1 MWLTFGSKGSIIRS
15 ILTNN
20 KELQMNT
27 YQIYQV
33 PFESD
38 LRRDVM
44 FYDEDSKF
52 FTPADAKN
60 AYTSGE
66 YKYVGDIQAKDLED
80 VFHVGN
86 TGGMPRGAYSLS
98 VGDIV
103 VNQYGRI
110 FIVAPCGFD
119 ELFAE
124 RAVA

>member
-1 MWLTFGSKGSIIRS
+1 MK
-15 ILTNN
+15 
-20 KELQMNT
+20 T

-44 FYDEDSKF
+44 FYDEDSTI
-52 FTPADAKN
+52 FTPTDAKN
-60 AYTSGE
+60 AYTGGE
-66 YKYVGDIQAKDLED
+66 YKYVGDVVAKNLED

-98 VGDIV
+98 VGDIIV
-103 VNQYGRI
+103 TEQGRI

-124 RAVA
+124 RQVA

>member
-1 MWLTFGSKGSIIRS
+1 
-15 ILTNN
+15 
-20 KELQMNT
+20 MNT
-27 YQIYQV
+27 YQIFQV

-38 LRRDVM
+38 LTRDVM
-44 FYDEDSKF
+44 FYDEDSRIYNQ
-52 FTPADAKN
+52 TDAKN
-60 AYTSGE
+60 AYTAGE

-86 TGGMPRGAYSLS
+86 TGGMPRGAHSLS

-110 FIVAPCGFD
+110 FIVAPVGFD

>member
-1 MWLTFGSKGSIIRS
+1 MK
-15 ILTNN
+15 
-20 KELQMNT
+20 T
-27 YQIYQV
+27 YQIFQV

-44 FYDEDSKF
+44 FYDEDS
-52 FTPADAKN
+52 TIYNQTDAKN
-60 AYTSGE
+60 AYTGGE
-66 YKYVGDIQAKDLED
+66 YKYVGDI
-80 VFHVGN
+80 
-86 TGGMPRGAYSLS
+86 
-98 VGDIV
+98 I

>member
-1 MWLTFGSKGSIIRS
+1 
-15 ILTNN
+15 
-20 KELQMNT
+20 MNT
-27 YQIYQV
+27 YQIFQV

-44 FYDEDSKF
+44 FYDEDSRIYNQ
-52 FTPADAKN
+52 TDAKN

-66 YKYVGDIQAKDLED
+66 YKYVGDIQATDLDD
-80 VFHVGN
+80 VFEVGN

>member
-1 MWLTFGSKGSIIRS
+1 MR
-15 ILTNN
+15 N
-20 KELQMNT
+20 

-44 FYDEDSKF
+44 FYGEDSKF
-52 FTPADAKN
+52 FTPTDAKN
-60 AYTSGE
+60 AYTGGE
-66 YKYVGDIQAKDLED
+66 YKYVGDVQAKNLED

-98 VGDIV
+98 VGDIIV
-103 VNQYGRI
+103 TEQGRI

-124 RAVA
+124 RQVA

>member
-1 MWLTFGSKGSIIRS
+1 MR
-15 ILTNN
+15 N
-20 KELQMNT
+20 

-52 FTPADAKN
+52 FTPADAQK
-60 AYTSGE
+60 AYAGGE
-66 YKYVGDIQAKDLED
+66 YKYVGDIDAKNLNDA
-80 VFHVGN
+80 FHIGN
-86 TGGMPRGAYSLS
+86 TGGMPKGAYSLS
-98 VGDIV
+98 VGDIL
-103 VNQYGRI
+103 VNSETGRI

-124 RAVA
+124 RAIA